1 MPKWYQKYSDRVKNF
16 IIEMINPETQVII
29 NDDSKTK
36 EALTK
41 KGLNREPD
49 FFQKRPFFFKSY
61 KSEIE
66 RIKDHIKNNQYLN
79 GIYDSNAEIF
89 EYKKE
94 KNSKNKLMNNSIRR
108 NKQINL
114 FPDSKSNIIDGS
126 HISSNDKI
134 INLSQRDRI
143 KVIFNKLFPGRL
155 HGINNLKSLYNSLN
169 DKISN
174 SRKKNNLRKIKT
186 LSRENIYNFS
196 DSIDYKRII
205 NAFEKKLGN
214 EKIRK
219 NKAQKKFFKNDS
231 KLSNSNFNSST
242 NSKLHFKAAEE
253 IAENKYDKK
262 NKSLLLL
269 PNLLNKQKPK
279 NKFYYSDTNEE
290 DFKNE
295 EDEEDAFYDSFYY
308 NNPYHDLKKGSK
320 YNPNLM
326 KQLSKMAFENDNSI
340 KILRTESK
348 MSRKI
353 NQPLKPINKRFK
365 RNKTKI
371 LKDEDEVEIDGEIFM
386 KTNQF
391 NLITKK
397 ILKKCNIYCNKSTKN
412 KNSLKIGSG
421 KNMMTKGLSVN
432 NFIKKYKL
440 RY

>member
-1 MPKWYQKYSDRVKNF
+1 MPKWYQNYSDRVKNF

-108 NKQINL
+108 NRQINL

-126 HISSNDKI
+126 QISSNDKI

-219 NKAQKKFFKNDS
+219 N
-231 KLSNSNFNSST
+231 
-242 NSKLHFKAAEE
+242 
-253 IAENKYDKK
+253 I
-262 NKSLLLL
+262 
-269 PNLLNKQKPK
+269 PN
-279 NKFYYSDTNEE
+279 
-290 DFKNE
+290 
-295 EDEEDAFYDSFYY
+295 
-308 NNPYHDLKKGSK
+308 
-320 YNPNLM
+320 
-326 KQLSKMAFENDNSI
+326 
-340 KILRTESK
+340 
-348 MSRKI
+348 
-353 NQPLKPINKRFK
+353 
-365 RNKTKI
+365 
-371 LKDEDEVEIDGEIFM
+371 
-386 KTNQF
+386 
-391 NLITKK
+391 
-397 ILKKCNIYCNKSTKN
+397 
-412 KNSLKIGSG
+412 
-421 KNMMTKGLSVN
+421 
-432 NFIKKYKL
+432 
-440 RY
+440 